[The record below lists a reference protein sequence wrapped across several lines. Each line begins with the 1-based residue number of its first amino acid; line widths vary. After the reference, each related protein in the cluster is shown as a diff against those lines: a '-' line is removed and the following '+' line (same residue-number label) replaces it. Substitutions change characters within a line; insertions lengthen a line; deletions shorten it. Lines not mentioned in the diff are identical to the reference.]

1 MYLIHFL
8 VAVWP
13 KGIKTSQNFVY
24 KCTSPAL
31 FWHKGKF
38 IRALGPIKWSPIM
51 IHCKYCF
58 FLSGYELFKV
68 ILFKL
73 MLWTFH
79 CNRKKAGKTPGSK
92 SGKQQKDSKES
103 NSEASSRCVIWN
115 TYACT
120 CRHHTRL
127 NTSCAVLLS
136 GISWNIPWVT
146 CFFWVYTWA
155 FRSFTHV
162 CICCGSILSLV

>member
-13 KGIKTSQNFVY
+13 KGIKTSHNFVY
-24 KCTSPAL
+24 MCTSPAL
-31 FWHKGKF
+31 FWNKGKF
-38 IRALGPIKWSPIM
+38 IRALGLIKWSPIM

-58 FLSGYELFKV
+58 FLTGYELFKV
-68 ILFKL
+68 ILFKW

-103 NSEASSRCVIWN
+103 NSEASNRCVIWN
-115 TYACT
+115 TFACT
-120 CRHHTRL
+120 CRHCTSL
-127 NTSCAVLLS
+127 NSSSAMLS
-136 GISWNIPWVT
+136 SGVSWNIPWVT
-146 CFFWVYTWA
+146 CFSSVYNVHT
-155 FRSFTHV
+155 
-162 CICCGSILSLV
+162 SLYM